1 MEYIRTSLDKALVI
15 EGIYTI
21 HYYEYTKD
29 FAYSGEF
36 HDFWEIV
43 YADKKGVVIT
53 AGATE
58 LVLEA
63 GQMYIHK
70 PNEFHRICCDG
81 LRAANSVILSF
92 DCACSELMTIAGIVL
107 NCNAEERRLM
117 GNIIHEAT
125 QAFATPLGIPHIRT
139 LEKSGTGAFGCEQM
153 IQIYLEQLLIQLIIL
168 EII

>member
-43 YADKKGVVIT
+43 YADKKGVMIT

-58 LVLEA
+58 LTLEA

-92 DCACSELMTIAGIVL
+92 DCACPELMAIAGIVID
-107 NCNAEERRLM
+107 CNAEERRLM

-125 QAFATPLGIPHIRT
+125 QAFATPLGIPHIRA

-153 IQIYLEQLLIQLIIL
+153 IQIYLEQLLIQLIHRDK
-168 EII
+168 